1 MIDDEVREFKV
12 EIKEIKANGMTFQ
25 CRVCGLDNIGEPII
39 LLHGFPESSY
49 MWEKTL
55 KFLAAQGYRCLAP
68 DLRGYSPKARP
79 KGIQNYRI
87 DKIASD
93 VVALADILGFQKF
106 HLVAHDWGAGCG
118 WTLVELYPNLVNSWS
133 VLSVPHMEAWYKAKK
148 NNCDQIKLSWY
159 ITLFQIPIIP
169 ELFLGIATSIP
180 FFHKFVWKE
189 SDTAAYANIFSKFVG
204 RKSIINWYRAN
215 YKLPIPYGKVAIP
228 TVLIWGNKDI
238 AFARS
243 GIEDTINYM
252 ETTDYKLV
260 EINAGHTLVQDAP
273 DKVRDEIFKHIQKHP
288 LSK

>member
-1 MIDDEVREFKV
+1 MIDKKVQEFKV
-12 EIKEIKANGMTFQ
+12 EIREIEANGMVFQ
-25 CRVCGLDNIGEPII
+25 CRACGLHNDGEPVI

-49 MWEKTL
+49 MWESIL

-79 KGIQNYRI
+79 QGIHNYRI
-87 DKIASD
+87 NKIASD
-93 VVALADILGFQKF
+93 VVALADVLGFQKF

-118 WTLVELYPNLVNSWS
+118 WTVVELYPNLVNSWS

-148 NNCDQIKLSWY
+148 KNWDQIKLSWY

-169 ELFLGIATSIP
+169 ELFLGIAISIP
-180 FFHKFVWKE
+180 FFHKLIWKE
-189 SDTAAYANIFSKFVG
+189 SDTKAYVDIFSKFTG

-215 YKLPIPYGKVAIP
+215 YKLPIPYGKVSVP

-243 GIEDTINYM
+243 GIEDTKNYM
-252 ETTDYKLV
+252 TTEDYELI
-260 EINAGHTLVQDAP
+260 EIDAGHTLVQEEP
-273 DKVRDEIFKHIQKHP
+273 IRVREEILKHIQKHP
-288 LSK
+288 FY